1 MKKAIRTL
9 LCVLAASLLAVS
21 CTKTSLNNFAIT
33 GEWEM
38 VHILTYDANNMAN
51 PVKTWTPGA
60 DGIRCIYEFLVDGEV
75 VCSEFKM
82 NDSAYSSTKKGTW
95 YIDGSTLYLNFTTG
109 KDIYKIETANL
120 TDLILYR
127 DVDILGKQYVE
138 STTFRRY
145 I

>member
-1 MKKAIRTL
+1 M
-9 LCVLAASLLAVS
+9 
-21 CTKTSLNNFAIT
+21 
-33 GEWEM
+33 
-38 VHILTYDANNMAN
+38 
-51 PVKTWTPGA
+51 
-60 DGIRCIYEFLVDGEV
+60 DGEV
-75 VCSEFKM
+75 VCSENKV
-82 NDSAYSSTKKGTW
+82 NSALSSTQTGTW

-109 KDIYKIETANL
+109 KEVYKIETANL